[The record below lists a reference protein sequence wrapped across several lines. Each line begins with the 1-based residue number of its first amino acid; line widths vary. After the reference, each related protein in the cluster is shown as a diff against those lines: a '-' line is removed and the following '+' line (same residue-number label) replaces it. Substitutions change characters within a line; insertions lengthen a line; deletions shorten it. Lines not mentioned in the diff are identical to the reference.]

1 MVKVSPRSHLAAR
14 VRQATLF
21 SLALCVVY
29 GLAWLCIEI
38 PERSGR
44 VAPIWLANG
53 FLLAL
58 ALKAAPR
65 DWPALLVAGLA
76 GNFLAYPGFER
87 SLVAAT
93 HYAVSDVAEVVVA
106 LLLIRWA
113 VGDRLDFSQRRHLI
127 SFVLVC
133 GLIAPG
139 LGTVLA
145 GVHLAGEPFDRPA
158 GQMARWMVANA
169 MGLLVVTPLLL
180 ALSDLREDLADR
192 RPDPGALLS
201 LVILGLVLLAVLSS
215 SATPALF
222 LVAPAV
228 MWAVF
233 KLERV
238 GAAVGGAMV
247 GSATIAATLWGR
259 GPIAAQGAGTEAMLL
274 LHGFLAS
281 LMLTSLVAAAA
292 LREKRVLRE
301 QLESASRAAA
311 LAQEEALSQESK
323 ARQAA
328 EAAADLKANFL
339 ADMTHELRTPLTS
352 MIGFARIAQDEAPPT
367 LAGKMERIVT
377 AGEALLQTVND
388 LLDFSKLEAG
398 QLTIRPR
405 PTALHALGR
414 EALEL
419 LEPQARAKNIQLEYE
434 ASEDCRLMI
443 DGLRVRQVLVN
454 YLSNAVKFTD
464 VGTVRLRTN
473 YDADRC
479 VLRIEVVDTG
489 PGIPPGQV
497 PLVFDRYAQT
507 ETGVDRRGTGL
518 GLAICRQLAEAMAGA
533 VGVESVLGEGSA
545 FWLEIPAQASA
556 PEDHVSDHEVS
567 PILGGKVLVVDDNR
581 ANRQIA
587 RHFLEALGL
596 EVAEAADGREAVE
609 QTRTLAFDAVLMDL
623 QMPGMSGREAA
634 AAIRE
639 EGGRNR
645 SVPIIAFSAGI
656 ESEGE
661 VLGVGGFD
669 GLVRKPVEP
678 RDLLQ
683 ALALAVHRAP
693 QQEGVGEAAVHRE
706 AHPPGQRAAS

>member
-113 VGDRLDFSQRRHLI
+113 VGDRLDFSQRRHLV
-127 SFVLVC
+127 SFVMVC
-133 GLIAPG
+133 GLVAPG

-238 GAAVGGAMV
+238 GAAVGGA
-247 GSATIAATLWGR
+247 
-259 GPIAAQGAGTEAMLL
+259 E
-274 LHGFLAS
+274 
-281 LMLTSLVAAAA
+281 VAP
-292 LREKRVLRE
+292 VLR
-301 QLESASRAAA
+301 
-311 LAQEEALSQESK
+311 
-323 ARQAA
+323 
-328 EAAADLKANFL
+328 
-339 ADMTHELRTPLTS
+339 
-352 MIGFARIAQDEAPPT
+352 
-367 LAGKMERIVT
+367 
-377 AGEALLQTVND
+377 TVW
-388 LLDFSKLEAG
+388 
-398 QLTIRPR
+398 R
-405 PTALHALGR
+405 LG
-414 EALEL
+414 
-419 LEPQARAKNIQLEYE
+419 
-434 ASEDCRLMI
+434 
-443 DGLRVRQVLVN
+443 
-454 YLSNAVKFTD
+454 
-464 VGTVRLRTN
+464 
-473 YDADRC
+473 
-479 VLRIEVVDTG
+479 
-489 PGIPPGQV
+489 
-497 PLVFDRYAQT
+497 
-507 ETGVDRRGTGL
+507 
-518 GLAICRQLAEAMAGA
+518 
-533 VGVESVLGEGSA
+533 
-545 FWLEIPAQASA
+545 
-556 PEDHVSDHEVS
+556 
-567 PILGGKVLVVDDNR
+567 
-581 ANRQIA
+581 
-587 RHFLEALGL
+587 
-596 EVAEAADGREAVE
+596 
-609 QTRTLAFDAVLMDL
+609 
-623 QMPGMSGREAA
+623 
-634 AAIRE
+634 
-639 EGGRNR
+639 
-645 SVPIIAFSAGI
+645 
-656 ESEGE
+656 
-661 VLGVGGFD
+661 
-669 GLVRKPVEP
+669 
-678 RDLLQ
+678 
-683 ALALAVHRAP
+683 
-693 QQEGVGEAAVHRE
+693 
-706 AHPPGQRAAS
+706 